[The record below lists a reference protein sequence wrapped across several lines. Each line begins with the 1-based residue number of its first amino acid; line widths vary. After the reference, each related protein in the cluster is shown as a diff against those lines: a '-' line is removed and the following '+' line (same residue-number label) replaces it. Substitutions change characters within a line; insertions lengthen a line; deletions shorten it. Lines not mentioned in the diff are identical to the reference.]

1 MIYAWPSL
9 ALRVVAFS
17 ANTSIRESHLLL
29 QDQFD
34 AKQSRS
40 PKVQ

>member
-1 MIYAWPSL
+1 
-9 ALRVVAFS
+9 VVVFFS
-17 ANTSIRESHLLL
+17 NTNIREGHFLL

-40 PKVQ
+40 PKVQHA